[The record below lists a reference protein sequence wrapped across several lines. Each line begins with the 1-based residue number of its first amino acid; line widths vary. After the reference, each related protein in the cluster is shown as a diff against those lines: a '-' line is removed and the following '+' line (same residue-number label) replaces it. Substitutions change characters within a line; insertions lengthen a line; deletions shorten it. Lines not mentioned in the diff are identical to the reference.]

1 MKSWM
6 SELLKLLLTVISGPM
21 REIIIASVKEW
32 EKKAAETAQPWDDIF
47 VGIVKW
53 LLQIP

>member
-6 SELLKLLLTVISGPM
+6 LELLKVLLTVISSPL
-21 REIIIASVKEW
+21 REAVVAAVKEW
-32 EKKAAETAQPWDDIF
+32 EKKAAVTAAPWDDVF
-47 VGIVKW
+47 VGVIKW